1 MDVKNFI
8 LKLLASLAGLTFM
21 ISGCMIDSE
30 SWVPF
35 IVCCVALVYL
45 MTFVYANDFFRG
57 NNRYGR

>member
-45 MTFVYANDFFRG
+45 MTFAYANG
-57 NNRYGR
+57 YLEVNHGS